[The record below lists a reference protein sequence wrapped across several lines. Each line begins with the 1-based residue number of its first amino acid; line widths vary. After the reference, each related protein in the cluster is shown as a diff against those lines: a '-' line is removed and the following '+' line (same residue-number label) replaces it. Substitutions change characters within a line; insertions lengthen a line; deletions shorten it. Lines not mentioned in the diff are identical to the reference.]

1 MDSMESNQPLPN
13 PPTQDNTMNSQSN
26 ESIKRILAA
35 AATPIG
41 ADQLAAAG
49 TVRGQYG
56 VTAWRAMHLI
66 RMLVADG
73 RIIQSYDSLNC
84 PLYRAA

>member
-1 MDSMESNQPLPN
+1 MK
-13 PPTQDNTMNSQSN
+13 TSQSN
-26 ESIKRILAA
+26 ESIKQILAA

-41 ADQLAAAG
+41 ADKLAAAG
-49 TVRGQYG
+49 VVRGQYG

-66 RMLVADG
+66 RILVDDG
-73 RIIQSYDSLNC
+73 QLTRSYDSLNC